1 NKALAAAKSLFGG
14 SGVSE
19 NMHTDEIPADLF
31 ADNKIGIL
39 DLLVAAKLA
48 PSKREARQ
56 LISGGGILVNDVK
69 IADPNEQID
78 FAEGSVIVKKGKK
91 VIHKVVKA

>member
-1 NKALAAAKSLFGG
+1 
-14 SGVSE
+14 
-19 NMHTDEIPADLF
+19 MPTDEIPADLF

-91 VIHKVVKA
+91 VIHKVVKS

>member
-1 NKALAAAKSLFGG
+1 
-14 SGVSE
+14 
-19 NMHTDEIPADLF
+19 
-31 ADNKIGIL
+31 
-39 DLLVAAKLA
+39 
-48 PSKREARQ
+48 REARQ